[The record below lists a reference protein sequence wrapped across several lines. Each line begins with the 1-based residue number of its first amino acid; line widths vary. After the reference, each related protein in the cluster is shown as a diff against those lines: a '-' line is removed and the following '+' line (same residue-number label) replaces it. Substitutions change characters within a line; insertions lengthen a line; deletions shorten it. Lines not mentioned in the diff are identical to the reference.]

1 MEDVSE
7 VFVDEKRPP
16 LPIRRNSS
24 NVSKDNAV
32 PGTSG
37 GYICQSSFNRDVF
50 IR

>member
-1 MEDVSE
+1 MEDVSG
-7 VFVDEKRPP
+7 VFVDENRSPP
-16 LPIRRNSS
+16 PIRCNSA
-24 NVSKDNAV
+24 NVSKDDAV

>member
-1 MEDVSE
+1 MKDVSG
-7 VFVDEKRPP
+7 VFVGENHPP
-16 LPIRRNSS
+16 LPIQRNSS
-24 NVSKDNAV
+24 NGLKDNAV

>member
-7 VFVDEKRPP
+7 VFADENHPP
-16 LPIRRNSS
+16 LPIQCNSS
-24 NVSKDNAV
+24 NDSKDNAV

-37 GYICQSSFNRDVF
+37 GYICRSSFNRDVF